1 MDEIS
6 TRRPQRI
13 FDMVDEIINRR
24 QEIARVILLVLLLA
38 LAMGFITNICTG
50 WISGSPLSCGQRITL
65 IIAAFILLISACFA
79 LRSYAGKINKRIH
92 FEMLLP
98 LQRKPDMK
106 VPQGLYYKPLKEKIL
121 DYWINQF
128 LKKEREEKK
137 EILEYWQKIAEKEK
151 QTIEDKERPS
161 AFLLF
166 IIELVEFFIFKTL
179 DDLADDSL
187 TPKARFMPCGWVRP
201 NYKAISMTI
210 NKELKAM
217 MENCIY
223 RELPD
228 QVPKSIKF
236 LEGFN
241 FQRKSMTRQKKDDAL
256 GFEFIKRGY
265 GSLRFTISPFPIIMP
280 TNSRDACIMARY
292 CGLLSDDLVVI
303 KIPFMLTVDFGGFLM
318 IRKQFA
324 RTFAP
329 WIEDLVD
336 AINDNLDWQHC
347 AQYDME
353 RMVVEMLPK
362 EV

>member
-13 FDMVDEIINRR
+13 FDMVEEIIHRR
-24 QEIARVILLVLLLA
+24 QEIVRIILMVLILA
-38 LAMGFITNICTG
+38 LAMGFITNICTSWIG
-50 WISGSPLSCGQRITL
+50 GAPLSNAPKIALIISGS
-65 IIAAFILLISACFA
+65 ILFISAYWA
-79 LRSYAGKINKRIH
+79 LRSYAGKINKRMH
-92 FEMLLP
+92 FEILLP
-98 LQRKPDMK
+98 LQRKPGMK
-106 VPQGLYYKPLKEKIL
+106 VPQGLYYKPLKEKTL

-187 TPKARFMPCGWVRP
+187 TPKARFMPSGWVRP

-241 FQRKSMTRQKKDDAL
+241 FQRKAMTRQKKDDAL
-256 GFEFIKRGY
+256 YFEFIKRGY
-265 GSLRFTISPFPIIMP
+265 GSLKVTISPFPIIMP

-318 IRKQFA
+318 IRKQFG

-353 RMVVEMLPK
+353 RMMVELIGR
-362 EV
+362 EI